1 MYSNAALRPLSND
14 SRGLQMIGNALLEV
28 ASKDPDLVVNG
39 EALDALLDVF
49 ADGDEAEKAAR
60 NIQLLPALKTL
71 QPVFK
76 SKVLNLFL
84 HCQVPHLYYCKKCNK
99 SAFILI

>member
-1 MYSNAALRPLSND
+1 
-14 SRGLQMIGNALLEV
+14 MIGNALLQV
-28 ASKDPDLVVNG
+28 ASKDANLVVNG

-60 NIQLLPALKTL
+60 NIQLLTALKTL

-76 SKVLNLFL
+76 SKVWGGSLTAVSLSW
-84 HCQVPHLYYCKKCNK
+84 V
-99 SAFILI
+99 